1 MGLTGEFL
9 RHVLVCTAVLHAS
22 GSPPSYSV
30 TLQAPTAPVRAGSE
44 VRVRATTTNTFDHE
58 IRFAKGFGEEEF
70 DFEIEVR
77 DEKGQ
82 VPPLTQPYSELK
94 EHPASRRGS
103 YSTYVLE
110 PGKSFDTDLVVTKLY
125 KITQPDKYTVTVTR
139 GQRPMWQLLGND
151 REKNSVKSN
160 TIAITVTQ

>member
-1 MGLTGEFL
+1 MRLIEKVVKQ
-9 RHVLVCTAVLHAS
+9 VLVCTSLLQAS
-22 GSPPSYSV
+22 SSAPSFSV
-30 TLQAPTAPVRAGSE
+30 TLQAPTAAVKAGSE
-44 VRVRATTTNTFDHE
+44 VRIRVTTTNNSDHE

-82 VPPLTQPYSELK
+82 TPPLTEAYSELK
-94 EHPASRRGS
+94 EHPTSRCGS

-125 KITQPDKYTVTVTR
+125 KITQPGKYTISVTR
-139 GQRPMWQLLGND
+139 GQRPMWQTLGKGGV
-151 REKNSVKSN
+151 RSNSV
-160 TIAITVTQ
+160 TVSVIP

>member
-1 MGLTGEFL
+1 MELLGKFV
-9 RHVLVCTAVLHAS
+9 RHVLIYAAVTQAS
-22 GSPPSYSV
+22 GAPPQYSV
-30 TLQAPTAPVRAGSE
+30 TLQAPTAPVKAGSE
-44 VRVRATTTNTFDHE
+44 VRVKATTTNTSDHE

-82 VPPLTQPYSELK
+82 APPLTQPYSQLK

-110 PGKSFDTDLVVTKLY
+110 SGKSFDDDLVLTKLY
-125 KITQPDKYTVTVTR
+125 KITQPGKYTVSVMR
-139 GQRPMWQLLGND
+139 GQRPMWQLLD
-151 REKNSVKSN
+151 KEAKKNSAKSN
-160 TIAITVTQ
+160 TITITLTQ